1 MTLIKGMVR
10 KILLKGAG
18 AITVST
24 GNIVMGERD

>member
-1 MTLIKGMVR
+1 MTLIKDMVR

-24 GNIVMGERD
+24 GTTVMGERD